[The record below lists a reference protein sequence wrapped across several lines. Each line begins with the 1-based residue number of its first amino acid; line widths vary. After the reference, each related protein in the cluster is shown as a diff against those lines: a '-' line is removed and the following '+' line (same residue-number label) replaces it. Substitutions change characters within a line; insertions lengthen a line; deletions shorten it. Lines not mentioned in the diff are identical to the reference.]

1 MVSCGFLKMD
11 QFKTLSR
18 FCLLLRLC
26 KLSPKEVMGPCFLT
40 GVRRLCGVYDC
51 LSNPCDRGLRPK
63 SLLPGLP
70 ACKPNFVLSTEDCGL
85 GWFLFWQDLD
95 RLLCSYGVPDLY
107 TFLVGPFFSGR
118 ILYPLVDFFCS
129 CFLRKVTFS
138 LMWMF
143 SSSELV
149 VTAISWWKGWE
160 GKVRMSLGK
169 TSWVWSDCFCSVIT
183 AS

>member
-18 FCLLLRLC
+18 FCLLLRVC

-40 GVRRLCGVYDC
+40 GVQRLCGVYDC

-107 TFLVGPFFSGR
+107 TFLVGPFFFGEDSSPTSR
-118 ILYPLVDFFCS
+118 FLLQLLFEKSHFLSYVDVF
-129 CFLRKVTFS
+129 
-138 LMWMF
+138 
-143 SSSELV
+143 
-149 VTAISWWKGWE
+149 
-160 GKVRMSLGK
+160 
-169 TSWVWSDCFCSVIT
+169 
-183 AS
+183 